1 MQYIITFMKKNGKVK
16 GRVGC
21 NTEETGRYIVNEWL
35 KNTEKKGI
43 CIVYNTE
50 TKKEHVWTK

>member
-1 MQYIITFMKKNGKVK
+1 MKKNGKVK